1 VSAPGE
7 ASNGSSGQ
15 LLASAQLAGRTLA
28 LSANLTAAPIAK
40 GAELLNLL
48 KNKDLRALVWKVLSN
63 SRVDQPSD
71 LRGDSSYE

>member
-1 VSAPGE
+1 VLAPGE

-28 LSANLTAAPIAK
+28 LSANLTAAPMAK
-40 GAELLNLL
+40 RAQLIKLL
-48 KNKDLRALVWKVLSN
+48 KNNDFLSLVWKVLSIL
-63 SRVDQPSD
+63 RVDQPSD